1 MKKLLIIVL
10 GLLISGTIQ
19 AQENKVMSE
28 KRSFIALHGGIS
40 LPVGDFA
47 SQNINNEYAAFAKT
61 GFNIGLNYGYMIK
74 KPIGIAAGIFYN
86 SYPASK
92 LIYWFD
98 HGFGGESMDLN
109 LDHWKF
115 YGIAAGP
122 MLSVELTP
130 AIQTDLRVMGGI
142 ANANAPKVSYQ
153 TEVISEGDWSTAAVF
168 NGGLNVRIQAS
179 NNFFVF
185 ANADY
190 NYLKPKFHYNYTDEF
205 GQRATENFEQKIS
218 SIGITAGVGIKF

>member
-47 SQNINNEYAAFAKT
+47 SQNIDNQYAAFAKT
-61 GFNIGLNYGYMIK
+61 GFNIGLNYGYMFK
-74 KPIGIAAGIFYN
+74 KPIGIAAGVFYN
-86 SYPASK
+86 SYQASK
-92 LIYWFD
+92 MMYWFD
-98 HGFGGESMDLN
+98 YGTGGEAVNLN

-122 MLSVELTP
+122 MVSFELAPAVE
-130 AIQTDLRVMGGI
+130 ADLRLMGGI
-142 ANANAPKVSYQ
+142 ANANAPKVTYLN
-153 TEVISEGDWSTAAVF
+153 EVISEGDWATAAVF
-168 NGGLNVRIQAS
+168 NGGLDVRILTGK
-179 NNFFVF
+179 NLFVF

-205 GQRATENFEQKIS
+205 GQPATENFEQKIS
-218 SIGITAGVGIKF
+218 SVGITAGVGITF